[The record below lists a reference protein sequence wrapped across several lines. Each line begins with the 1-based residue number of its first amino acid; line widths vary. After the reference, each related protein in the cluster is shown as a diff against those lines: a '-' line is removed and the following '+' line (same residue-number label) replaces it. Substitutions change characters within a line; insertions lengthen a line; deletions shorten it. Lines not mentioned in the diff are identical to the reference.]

1 MAKSLGSRYVLQ
13 EALGRGA
20 MGQVFA
26 GSIRPTGE
34 LYNWWKSNACAVTA
48 AC

>member
-20 MGQVFA
+20 MGQDHQA
-26 GSIRPTGE
+26 